1 MHSAIV
7 KKTVIILLVIVLS
20 GCSAIPLDLSFP
32 TPDTPCSDRHT
43 PTDRHQLPLA
53 DRHTRPVRCQYRSAD
68 GDSATLEPGVVPSRT
83 PTLPPTP
90 ARPSRLKRFD
100 PTLFTPSPNI
110 FQFVQ
115 ESTTQIVGS
124 TCDGDRSI
132 MFTATVTLC
141 GGCDTCSCSSACRI
155 STVDAAPNGRA
166 GAIMKD
172 NDQGK
177 YFYKLE
183 LDQIN
188 DYNKF
193 EDAWLQYQLVAST
206 VGLTVSGRSV
216 VDRTSVSVTHCSAP
230 KSMTGPAMKKT
241 LPFLLLIA
249 ILAGLLRFSSRDITQ
264 LLATSV
270 PETPAD
276 TATPQPTVTLHPHQG
291 LFRHFDQYAGHLY
304 ADRIFACARRI
315 THPDP
320 RCRFPPSRKNL
331 STT

>member
-20 GCSAIPLDLSFP
+20 GCSAIPLDLSFL
-32 TPDTPCSDRHT
+32 TPDTPA
-43 PTDRHQLPLA
+43 PTD
-53 DRHTRPVRCQYRSAD
+53 TRQPTVTSFPSPTATRDLFAVNTEAPTEIP
-68 GDSATLEPGVVPSRT
+68 ATLEPGVVPSRT

-90 ARPSRLKRFD
+90 RPTITLETLD
-100 PTLFTPSPNI
+100 PILFTPSPNI

-115 ESTTQIVGS
+115 KSTTQIVWGS

-132 MFTATVTLC
+132 MFTATVTPVRRLRYVLLFIRLQ
-141 GGCDTCSCSSACRI
+141 DKYS
-155 STVDAAPNGRA
+155 GRGTEWGA

-206 VGLTVSGRSV
+206 VGLTVLGRSV
-216 VDRTSVSVTHCSAP
+216 VDRTSVSVTHCSALNP
-230 KSMTGPAMKKT
+230 
-241 LPFLLLIA
+241 
-249 ILAGLLRFSSRDITQ
+249 
-264 LLATSV
+264 
-270 PETPAD
+270 
-276 TATPQPTVTLHPHQG
+276 
-291 LFRHFDQYAGHLY
+291 
-304 ADRIFACARRI
+304 
-315 THPDP
+315 
-320 RCRFPPSRKNL
+320 
-331 STT
+331 

>member
-1 MHSAIV
+1 MHSTIV

-20 GCSAIPLDLSFP
+20 GCSAIPLDLSFL
-32 TPDTPCSDRHT
+32 TPATPA
-43 PTDRHQLPLA
+43 PTDTLQPTVTSFPSPTA
-53 DRHTRPVRCQYRSAD
+53 TRDLFAVNTEAPTEVPS
-68 GDSATLEPGVVPSRT
+68 TLEPGVVPSRT

-90 ARPSRLKRFD
+90 RPTITLETLD

-115 ESTTQIVGS
+115 KSTTQIVWGS

-132 MFTATVTLC
+132 MFTATVTPVRRLRYVLLFIRLQ
-141 GGCDTCSCSSACRI
+141 DKYS
-155 STVDAAPNGRA
+155 GRGTEWGA

-206 VGLTVSGRSV
+206 VGLTVLGRSV
-216 VDRTSVSVTHCSAP
+216 VDRTSVSVTHCSALNP
-230 KSMTGPAMKKT
+230 
-241 LPFLLLIA
+241 
-249 ILAGLLRFSSRDITQ
+249 
-264 LLATSV
+264 
-270 PETPAD
+270 
-276 TATPQPTVTLHPHQG
+276 
-291 LFRHFDQYAGHLY
+291 
-304 ADRIFACARRI
+304 
-315 THPDP
+315 
-320 RCRFPPSRKNL
+320 
-331 STT
+331 